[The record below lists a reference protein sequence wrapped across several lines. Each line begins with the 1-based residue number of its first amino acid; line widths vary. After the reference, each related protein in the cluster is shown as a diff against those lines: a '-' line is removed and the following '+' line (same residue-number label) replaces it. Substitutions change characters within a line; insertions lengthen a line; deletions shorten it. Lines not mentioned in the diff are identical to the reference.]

1 MTKKGGYDNETKQ
14 RGEKKMNSKE
24 NESGIIGRFS
34 VALGLFDYINPIFY
48 GITVITIM
56 IKMFGIMSTPAY
68 IIFALG
74 AVISLIFGLSI
85 PTVKL
90 IVGLGKMQFKMPVNL
105 VSFVN
110 SGILLS
116 GIALVSHVVGV
127 KPLTLIIIL
136 LCAAGII
143 GFLWYKTGKF
153 NTVAV
158 LIGAVGYLMIYTALI
173 TLSLRAGVLLPVALY
188 ALAICLFVFLC
199 LVGILSNL
207 KNARVHWVIEIS
219 NVVCQFSVA
228 LGTVLLLCR

>member
-1 MTKKGGYDNETKQ
+1 MT
-14 RGEKKMNSKE
+14 SKE
-24 NESGIIGRFS
+24 NESGIIGHFS

-48 GITVITIM
+48 GVTVITIL
-56 IKMFGIMSTPAY
+56 IKMFGVMSVPTY
-68 IIFALG
+68 ILFAVG

-110 SGILLS
+110 TGILLS
-116 GIALVSHVVGV
+116 GIALVSHAVGI
-127 KPLTLIIIL
+127 KPLTLIIVL
-136 LCAAGII
+136 PCAAGII

-158 LIGAVGYLMIYTALI
+158 LIGAVGYLMIYASLI
-173 TLSLRAGVLLPVALY
+173 TLSIRNGVILPIILY

-207 KNARVHWVIEIS
+207 KNAKVHWVIEIS

-228 LGTVLLLCR
+228 LATVILLCR

>member
-1 MTKKGGYDNETKQ
+1 MSD
-14 RGEKKMNSKE
+14 KE
-24 NESGIIGRFS
+24 NNSEIIGNFS

-48 GITVITIM
+48 SITVITILV
-56 IKMFGIMSTPAY
+56 KLFGVMSIPTY

-110 SGILLS
+110 TGILLS
-116 GIALVSHVVGV
+116 GIALVSHVVGI
-127 KPLTLIIIL
+127 KPLTLIIVL
-136 LCAAGII
+136 LFASGII

-158 LIGAVGYLMIYTALI
+158 LIGAVGYLMIYTSMI
-173 TLSLRAGVLLPVALY
+173 MLSIRSDVILPIILY

-199 LVGILSNL
+199 FVGILSNL
-207 KNARVHWVIEIS
+207 KNAKVHWVIEIS
-219 NVVCQFSVA
+219 NVICQCFVA
-228 LGTVLLLCR
+228 SATVILLCR

>member
-1 MTKKGGYDNETKQ
+1 MSD
-14 RGEKKMNSKE
+14 KE
-24 NESGIIGRFS
+24 NESGIIGHFS

-48 GITVITIM
+48 GVTVITIL
-56 IKMFGIMSTPAY
+56 IKMLGVMSVPTY
-68 IIFALG
+68 ILFAVG
-74 AVISLIFGLSI
+74 AVVSLIFGLSI

-110 SGILLS
+110 TGILLS

-127 KPLTLIIIL
+127 KPLTLIIVL

-158 LIGAVGYLMIYTALI
+158 LIGAVGYLMIYASLI
-173 TLSLRAGVLLPVALY
+173 TLSIRNGVFLPIVLY
-188 ALAICLFVFLC
+188 SLAICLFLFLC

-207 KNARVHWVIEIS
+207 KNAKVHWVIEIS
-219 NVVCQFSVA
+219 NVVCQFLVA
-228 LGTVLLLCR
+228 LATVILLCR

>member
-1 MTKKGGYDNETKQ
+1 
-14 RGEKKMNSKE
+14 MNSNE
-24 NESGIIGRFS
+24 NESGIIGNFS

-48 GITVITIM
+48 GVTVITIL
-56 IKMFGIMSTPAY
+56 IKMFGVMSIPTY
-68 IIFALG
+68 ILFAVG

-110 SGILLS
+110 TGILLS

-127 KPLTLIIIL
+127 KPLTLCIVL

-158 LIGAVGYLMIYTALI
+158 LIGAVGYLMIYASLI
-173 TLSLRAGVLLPVALY
+173 TLSVRGGMILPVVLY

-207 KNARVHWVIEIS
+207 KNAKVHWVIEIS

-228 LGTVLLLCR
+228 LGTVILFC

>member
-1 MTKKGGYDNETKQ
+1 MSN
-14 RGEKKMNSKE
+14 KE
-24 NESGIIGRFS
+24 NESGIIGHFS

-48 GITVITIM
+48 GVTVITIL
-56 IKMFGIMSTPAY
+56 IKMFGIMSVPAY
-68 IIFALG
+68 VLFAIG

-110 SGILLS
+110 TGILLS
-116 GIALVSHVVGV
+116 GIAFISHVVGV
-127 KPLTLIIIL
+127 KPLTMIVIL

-158 LIGAVGYLMIYTALI
+158 LIGAVGYLMIYMSLIALSI
-173 TLSLRAGVLLPVALY
+173 RNGVVLPIILY
-188 ALAICLFVFLC
+188 AFAICLFVFLC

-207 KNARVHWVIEIS
+207 KNAKVHWVIEIS
-219 NVVCQFSVA
+219 NVVCQCSVA
-228 LGTVLLLCR
+228 VATLILLYK

>member
-1 MTKKGGYDNETKQ
+1 
-14 RGEKKMNSKE
+14 MNSKG
-24 NESGIIGRFS
+24 NESGIIGHFS

-48 GITVITIM
+48 GVTVITIM
-56 IKMFGIMSTPAY
+56 IKMFGIMSVPTY
-68 IIFALG
+68 ILFSVG

-110 SGILLS
+110 TGILLS

-127 KPLTLIIIL
+127 KPLTLIIVL

-153 NTVAV
+153 NTAAV
-158 LIGAVGYLMIYTALI
+158 LIGAVGYLMIYASLIALSI
-173 TLSLRAGVLLPVALY
+173 RNGVMLPVILY
-188 ALAICLFVFLC
+188 AFAICLFVFLC

-207 KNARVHWVIEIS
+207 KNARVHWVIEVS

-228 LGTVLLLCR
+228 LATLLLLCR

>member
-1 MTKKGGYDNETKQ
+1 MNDKGNDNE
-14 RGEKKMNSKE
+14 
-24 NESGIIGRFS
+24 IIGKFS

-48 GITVITIM
+48 SITVITILV
-56 IKMFGIMSTPAY
+56 KMFGAMSTPIY
-68 IIFALG
+68 VLFALG
-74 AVISLIFGLSI
+74 AVISLIFGFSI

-110 SGILLS
+110 TGILLS

-127 KPLTLIIIL
+127 RPLTLAVVL
-136 LCAAGII
+136 LCAAAVI
-143 GFLWYKTGKF
+143 GFLWHKTGKF

-158 LIGAVGYLMIYTALI
+158 LIGAVGYLMIYASMI
-173 TLSLRAGVLLPVALY
+173 TRSIRNGVILPVILY
-188 ALAICLFVFLC
+188 AFAICLFVFLC

-228 LGTVLLLCR
+228 LATVLLCR

>member
-1 MTKKGGYDNETKQ
+1 MDKKET
-14 RGEKKMNSKE
+14 N
-24 NESGIIGRFS
+24 NGIIGNFS

-48 GITVITIM
+48 GITAITVL
-56 IKMFGIMSTPAY
+56 IKLLGIMSVPAY
-68 IIFALG
+68 ILFAVG
-74 AVISLIFGLSI
+74 TVISIIFGLSI

-110 SGILLS
+110 TGILLS

-127 KPLTLIIIL
+127 KPLTLIIVL

-143 GFLWYKTGKF
+143 AFLWYKTGKF

-158 LIGAVGYLMIYTALI
+158 LIGAVGYLMIYASMI
-173 TLSLRAGVLLPVALY
+173 TLSIRNGVILPIILY
-188 ALAICLFVFLC
+188 ALAICFFVFLC

-207 KNARVHWVIEIS
+207 KNAKVHWVIEIS
-219 NVVCQFSVA
+219 NVACQFAVA
-228 LGTVLLLCR
+228 LATVILLCR

>member
-1 MTKKGGYDNETKQ
+1 MSY
-14 RGEKKMNSKE
+14 KE
-24 NESGIIGRFS
+24 NNIDTIGHFS

-48 GITVITIM
+48 GVTVITIM
-56 IKMFGIMSTPAY
+56 IKMFGVMDVPTY
-68 IIFALG
+68 IFFAVG

-110 SGILLS
+110 TGILFS
-116 GIALVSHVVGV
+116 GIALVFHVVGV
-127 KPLTLIIIL
+127 KPLILILVL
-136 LCAAGII
+136 LCATGII

-158 LIGAVGYLMIYTALI
+158 LIGAVGYLMIYLSLI
-173 TLSLRAGVLLPVALY
+173 TLSIRNGVILPVILY

-207 KNARVHWVIEIS
+207 KNAKVHWAIEIS
-219 NVVCQFSVA
+219 NVMCQFSVA
-228 LGTVLLLCR
+228 LATVILLCK

>member
-1 MTKKGGYDNETKQ
+1 
-14 RGEKKMNSKE
+14 MNNKE
-24 NESGIIGRFS
+24 NESGIIGHFS

-48 GITVITIM
+48 GVTVITIL
-56 IKMFGIMSTPAY
+56 IKMSGVMSVPTY
-68 IIFALG
+68 ILFAVG

-110 SGILLS
+110 TGILLS

-127 KPLTLIIIL
+127 KPLTLAVVL

-158 LIGAVGYLMIYTALI
+158 LIGAVGYLMIYASLI
-173 TLSLRAGVLLPVALY
+173 TLSIRSGMILPIILY

-207 KNARVHWVIEIS
+207 KNAKVHWVIEIS

-228 LGTVLLLCR
+228 LATLILLCK

>member
-1 MTKKGGYDNETKQ
+1 MT
-14 RGEKKMNSKE
+14 SKE
-24 NESGIIGRFS
+24 NESGIIGHFS

-48 GITVITIM
+48 GVTVITIM
-56 IKMFGIMSTPAY
+56 IKMFGVMSIPTY
-68 IIFALG
+68 ILFVVG

-110 SGILLS
+110 TGILLS
-116 GIALVSHVVGV
+116 GIALVSHIVGV
-127 KPLTLIIIL
+127 KPLTLIIVL

-158 LIGAVGYLMIYTALI
+158 LIGFYSNKKAPEYLNFKYPGAFIFVCCIGFSLSIFSIHHLYTNSAW
-173 TLSLRAGVLLPVALY
+173 G
-188 ALAICLFVFLC
+188 CME
-199 LVGILSNL
+199 
-207 KNARVHWVIEIS
+207 VHYFYRKSKKI
-219 NVVCQFSVA
+219 
-228 LGTVLLLCR
+228 